1 MGSAWELIDRAPA
14 HKYHLILVRLK
25 SRTDTGSSPP
35 VFEYDALCINQF
47 HHETYSMIGSLVV
60 LTCMIRPVKGVGQ
73 TS

>member
-1 MGSAWELIDRAPA
+1 MGSAWELIDRAPV

-47 HHETYSMIGSLVV
+47 HHEIYSLIGSLVV
-60 LTCMIRPVKGVGQ
+60 LAGMVYLIKGIGQ